1 MKKIGMIVAVEI
13 QSILQK
19 YGSQLVEETD
29 MAGYKVFLYQTER
42 YQLIIVNC
50 GVGQIAAAS
59 GTQFLISEYHVDLV
73 VNFGVVGG
81 LTDAISTT
89 KVCIVES
96 VVHYDFD
103 TSSVDNVEVGRYLQY
118 PDIYIPTTPE
128 LVEKA
133 INLYPQLVP
142 VVCASG
148 DKFIAD
154 ADMKRQ
160 ISKRF
165 GADICEMEAAGV
177 VLTCNRNKIPC
188 ILIKIVSDSICG
200 GHEEFV
206 ETKDIAAEMCLKIV
220 DKVLK
225 EVCGYNRYA

>member
-1 MKKIGMIVAVEI
+1 MKKVGMIVAVEI
-13 QSILQK
+13 QSVLDK
-19 YGSQLVEETD
+19 YGEQLTVEKEV
-29 MAGYKVFLYQTER
+29 AGYKVLEYQTEQ

-50 GVGQIAAAS
+50 GAGEIAAGS

-81 LTDAISTT
+81 LTEAMATT
-89 KVCIVES
+89 KVCIVER

-103 TSSVDNVEVGRYLQY
+103 TSSVDSVEVGRYLQY
-118 PDIYIPTTPE
+118 PDVYIPTTPE
-128 LVEKA
+128 LIEKA
-133 INLYPQLVP
+133 MKLYPQLVP

-160 ISKRF
+160 INMQF
-165 GADICEMEAAGV
+165 DADICEMEAAGI

-188 ILIKIVSDSICG
+188 ILINW
-200 GHEEFV
+200 
-206 ETKDIAAEMCLKIV
+206 
-220 DKVLK
+220 KVKNRK
-225 EVCGYNRYA
+225 EK

>member
-13 QSILQK
+13 QSVLDK
-19 YGSQLVEETD
+19 YGVQLTVEKEIL
-29 MAGYKVFLYQTER
+29 GYKVLEYQTEQ
-42 YQLIIVNC
+42 YKLIIVNC
-50 GVGQIAAAS
+50 GAGEIAAAS

-81 LTDAISTT
+81 LTEAMSTT
-89 KVCIVES
+89 KVCIVER

-118 PDIYIPTTPE
+118 PDIYIPTTLE
-128 LVEKA
+128 LIEKA
-133 INLYPQLVP
+133 IKLYPQLVP

-154 ADMKRQ
+154 ESMKRQ
-160 ISKRF
+160 INKQF
-165 GADICEMEAAGV
+165 DADICEMEAAGI

-200 GHEEFV
+200 GYEEFV
-206 ETKDIAAEMCLKIV
+206 ETKDMAAEMCLEIV
-220 DKVLK
+220 DKVLSY
-225 EVCGYNRYA
+225 EG

>member
-13 QSILQK
+13 QSILDK
-19 YGSQLVEETD
+19 YGARLIIEKDVV
-29 MAGYKVFLYQTER
+29 GYKVLEYQTEQ
-42 YQLIIVNC
+42 YQLIVVNC
-50 GVGQIAAAS
+50 GAGEIAAAS
-59 GTQFLISEYHVDLV
+59 GTQFLISEYRVDLV

-81 LTDAISTT
+81 LTEVMSTT

-103 TSSVDNVEVGRYLQY
+103 TSLVDNVEVGRYLQY

-133 INLYPQLVP
+133 ITLYPQLVP

-148 DKFIAD
+148 DKFIVD
-154 ADMKRQ
+154 ADTKRQ
-160 ISKRF
+160 LNKQF
-165 GADICEMEAAGV
+165 AADICEMEAAGI

-188 ILIKIVSDSICG
+188 VLIKIVSDSIYG
-200 GHEEFV
+200 GYEEFV
-206 ETKDIAAEMCLKIV
+206 KTKDMVAEMCLEIV
-220 DKVLK
+220 DKVVEDVFAI
-225 EVCGYNRYA
+225 EV

>member
-13 QSILQK
+13 QSVLDK
-19 YGSQLVEETD
+19 YGAHLTVEKEV
-29 MAGYKVFLYQTER
+29 AGYKVLEYQTEQ
-42 YQLIIVNC
+42 YKLIIVNC
-50 GVGQIAAAS
+50 GAGEIAAAS
-59 GTQFLISEYHVDLV
+59 GTQFLISEYNVDLV

-81 LTDAISTT
+81 LTEAMSTT
-89 KVCIVES
+89 KVCIVEQ

-128 LVEKA
+128 LIEKA
-133 INLYPQLVP
+133 MNLYPQLVP

-154 ADMKRQ
+154 EDMRRQ
-160 ISKRF
+160 INKQF
-165 GADICEMEAAGV
+165 DADICEMEAAGI

-188 ILIKIVSDSICG
+188 LLIKIVSDSICG
-200 GHEEFV
+200 GYEEFI
-206 ETKDIAAEMCLKIV
+206 ETKDMAAEVCLEIV
-220 DKVLK
+220 DKVLSY
-225 EVCGYNRYA
+225 EG

>member
-1 MKKIGMIVAVEI
+1 MKKIGMIVAVEM
-13 QSILQK
+13 QAVLDK
-19 YGSQLVEETD
+19 YELRLIVEKEI
-29 MAGYKVFLYQTER
+29 AGYKVVEYQTKQ
-42 YQLIIVNC
+42 YQLIIINC
-50 GVGQIAAAS
+50 GAGEIAAAS

-81 LTDAISTT
+81 LTEAMSTT
-89 KVCIVES
+89 KVCIIEK

-118 PDIYIPTTPE
+118 PDIYIPTTSE

-154 ADMKRQ
+154 EDMKRQ
-160 ISKRF
+160 INKQF
-165 GADICEMEAAGV
+165 DADICEMEAAGI
-177 VLTCNRNKIPC
+177 VLTCNRNNIPC

-200 GHEEFV
+200 GYEEFV
-206 ETKDIAAEMCLKIV
+206 ETKDMVAEMCLEIV
-220 DKVLK
+220 DKVLN
-225 EVCGYNRYA
+225 EVCD